1 MLELAYLTQ
10 QSAKY
15 QKINSEINEKAGQSR
30 SLEIEVAHLKEE
42 RKNLEQS
49 ELPILVYFN
58 VVKEAFGTTMVYVY
72 YLPEIG
78 IIQHEHYHAYKSQNI
93 KRYMR
98 HGAVDLHESKLLK
111 RKIPDSAANHV
122 RDTVNELIGA
132 GNIKSWYAL
141 KLRLRSIYLS

>member
-42 RKNLEQS
+42 RNKLEQS
-49 ELPILVYFN
+49 ELPILVSFI
-58 VVKEAFGTTMVYVY
+58 VKKEAFGITLAYTY

-78 IIQHEHYHAYKSQNI
+78 ITQCERFYTYKSQNI
-93 KRYMR
+93 KKHLRR
-98 HGAVDLHESKLLK
+98 GALDLHESKLLK
-111 RKIPDSAANHV
+111 RKIPNFAADHV
-122 RDTVNELIGA
+122 RNTVNELIGT

-141 KLRLRSIYLS
+141 KLRLRAIYLS